1 MDHGHPFLLDD
12 VDRLRREVLGLEAS
26 GGGRRAELWRL
37 LKNCAR
43 SAPLN
48 FPWFT
53 PFVALM
59 TRDAGDIDNARRVLR
74 AYVERLDPLSFS
86 TGMQFHFW
94 CFAFPHAKWS
104 LYFQWLCTLGAFE
117 PDEAEKIR
125 QQLIAYHFVNFHYG
139 LRTKPE
145 PDCVDNQALSL
156 AFSSALVG
164 ALFAEGQGVF
174 APSAIARRLLDDGL
188 RRLPVVIGDMPAS
201 GYSGEGSAYMDCVNG
216 PAVAM
221 AVELLERLTGRRDV
235 LTTPSGAG
243 QGTPLAVLCM
253 VAREWMP
260 GGLLLPWDN
269 YGYQLGVRAPL
280 AFAARRTGEPLFAD
294 ILEHD
299 AIWSYDIGTGW
310 AYDDL
315 VWTLIWWPEVRGAD
329 RRSVAAR
336 NWFEPE
342 VGGALVSADRRF
354 YVAQVWD
361 ASAPEIPTRAHV
373 NPNAVLFNGFGVP
386 LSADGARAPEG
397 CARFAFPDTVRDVS
411 HLTMGEQARYN
422 YGDGCG
428 GAHSVVLVDRWEG
441 LRMFGEGAQFAA
453 PGSGPDALWC
463 DVAASYAERFPD
475 VRAVRRRSSL
485 HAGRFFVIEDDI
497 RFDLARQ
504 VTSRFVLR
512 PALCD
517 AALGVKIR
525 TPEGVTLNLI
535 ELLGGDAL
543 TTEAVTGFPAKP
555 DGRCVLADFSRTGAQ
570 VRRLFVA
577 FIARDLAEADEPL
590 RGFAAV
596 PDEASALDLA
606 AARTALA
613 DAPLQSDLQLPPHM
627 ERVAPI
633 SRRWWYRL
641 RVHKGAGAAW
651 LKLPLGLRDPALWI
665 DGHVIDFAPYANS
678 LDLIGPRVRV
688 PESLDDC
695 AEVEL
700 VLRTEVP
707 VSHYEGGGDGTI
719 GLSGGVWLCRA
730 VDEERVTAAHYDGA
744 RIHVSTTQANYSV
757 DYALMAD
764 ASAAV

>member
-1 MDHGHPFLLDD
+1 MDHGQPFLLDD
-12 VDRLRREVLGLEAS
+12 VERLRREVLGLEAT

-43 SAPLN
+43 SAPMN

-74 AYVERLDPLSFS
+74 AYVDRLDPLSFS
-86 TGMQFHFW
+86 TGIQFHFW

-104 LYFQWLCTLGAFE
+104 LYFQWLCSIGAFE
-117 PDEAEKIR
+117 PAEAEKIR

-164 ALFAEGQGVF
+164 ALFAEGQGLF
-174 APSAIARRLLDDGL
+174 APSAIAQRLRDDGL

-243 QGTPLAVLCM
+243 QGTPLAVLRM

-294 ILEHD
+294 ILEND

-315 VWTLIWWPEVRGAD
+315 VWTLIWWPEACGANGCNA
-329 RRSVAAR
+329 AAR

-354 YVAQVWD
+354 YLAQLWD

-386 LSADGARAPEG
+386 LSADGARVPEG
-397 CARFAFPDTVRDVS
+397 CPRFAFPDTVRDVS

-428 GAHSVVLVDRWEG
+428 GAHSVVLVDHWEG
-441 LRMFGEGAQFAA
+441 LRMFGEGAQFATT
-453 PGSGPDALWC
+453 GVGPDALWC
-463 DVAASYAERFPD
+463 DVAASYAERYPD

-497 RFDLARQ
+497 QFDSTRH

-517 AALGVKIR
+517 SALGVKIR

-543 TTEAVTGFPAKP
+543 TTETVAGFPAKP
-555 DGRCVLADFSRTGAQ
+555 DGCCVLADFSRTGAH

-590 RGFAAV
+590 RGFAAA
-596 PDEASALDLA
+596 PDPEGAFDLA
-606 AARTALA
+606 AARAALT
-613 DAPLQSDLQLPPHM
+613 DAPLHSDLQLPPHM

-633 SRRWWYRL
+633 ARRWWYRL
-641 RVHKGAGAAW
+641 RVQKGHGTTW

-665 DGHVIDFAPYANS
+665 DGHSIDFGPFASS

-688 PESLDDC
+688 PEVLDDC

-700 VLRTEVP
+700 VLRTDVP

-730 VDEERVTAAHYDGA
+730 VDEERVVAARYDGA
-744 RIHVSTTQANYSV
+744 TIHLSTTHGNYSV

-764 ASAAV
+764 ASA